1 MSHATEPTSRSEES
15 EAREFKFQGGFVFNK
30 LWIAIACF
38 SLATTLTACPPLTPT
53 TGSLTVI
60 ILGNPTGTTPSVTVN
75 GPKNFSSV
83 INATTTIPNLEA
95 GSYVVNAATLLS
107 GETEFDGLVTGSPVT
122 ISANQTSSVTV
133 AFSSAREPFV
143 FPAGWTVSNPSEVKL
158 GGTFRAANPTDYST
172 FNPFAVVDSNSLPS
186 LLSAGGLFRIDPTT
200 RDYVPYMAKS
210 YTVSSD
216 NLTWTFTLRKGM
228 KWSDGKPITADDWV
242 STAQI
247 HEDAAVGSN
256 SYDSFVFGGGKI
268 IVSKVDALTVKIVLP
283 LFFVDALVTLGF
295 DVYPDHVF
303 GAAYRSGGASA
314 VKNLWAKTVNPTEV
328 VSSGAF
334 RLKTY
339 TAGQSTQLERN
350 PFFGEWNRD
359 SARKPLPY
367 LDAYSVIVGDGF
379 TKFQSGE
386 TDTVSPVGTQL
397 QILETGIANGSIK
410 AVLKKNYSQAASSN
424 WITFNFNRSSD
435 PEKQRLFRSDAFRQA
450 ISHLTNRAKVISDV
464 FTGNAAP
471 AYTSV
476 YGVFQDWISST
487 AAKFD
492 FNLQAA
498 KDLLAT
504 LGYATLNTDG
514 YLTDS
519 TGKVLEF
526 DLATNSGNTARE
538 SMVNIF
544 VADAKLAGV
553 KVNPKF
559 IPFNDLVSQMLS
571 TGTDRVFDGILLG
584 LSGGSQDYPLGINVL
599 KCTGNLHAFN
609 KSGACLFLWETQL
622 ETLFNQGSVILDR
635 AARIVIAK
643 QAQDL
648 EAQHQPFVYIASPKV
663 SIVWLS
669 KIKGEYPTNA
679 LSSVTGTRNLEL
691 TWIQP

>member
-1 MSHATEPTSRSEES
+1 MKLSLLYILAILT
-15 EAREFKFQGGFVFNK
+15 VF
-30 LWIAIACF
+30 
-38 SLATTLTACPPLTPT
+38 LTACPPVAPS
-53 TGSLTVI
+53 TGSLTVTVS
-60 ILGNPTGTTPSVTVN
+60 GNPAGSSPSVTVN
-75 GPKNFSSV
+75 SPNGFSSV
-83 INATTTIPNLEA
+83 ITATTTIPNLEL
-95 GSYVVNAATLLS
+95 GSYSVNASTLLS

-122 ISANQTSSVTV
+122 VSANQTSNASV

-143 FPAGWTVSNPSEVKL
+143 FPAAWTVSNPSDVKQ
-158 GGTFRAANPTDYST
+158 GGTFHRAISSDYLS
-172 FNPFAVVDSNSLPS
+172 FNPFVSVESNSLPS
-186 LLSAGGLFRIDPTT
+186 LLSAGGLLRLDPITH
-200 RDYVPYMAKS
+200 DYLPYMAKS

-216 NLTWTFTLRKGM
+216 KLTWTFALRRGM

-247 HEDAAVGSN
+247 YEDAAVGSN
-256 SYDSFVFGGGKI
+256 SYNSFVFGGGKI
-268 IVSKVDALTVKIVLP
+268 TVSKVDVLTVKMVLP
-283 LFFVDALVTLGF
+283 LFYADAISAPGF

-303 GAAYRSGGASA
+303 GVAYRSGGATA

-328 VSSGAF
+328 VTSGAF
-334 RLKTY
+334 KLKTY

-367 LDAYSVIVGDGF
+367 LDAYNVVVGDIF
-379 TKFQSGE
+379 AKFQSGE
-386 TDTVSPVGTQL
+386 ADTVSPTGTEL
-397 QILETGIANGSIK
+397 QTLETGIANGSIK
-410 AVLKKNYSQAASSN
+410 AILKKNYSQAASST

-435 PEKQRLFRSDAFRQA
+435 SEKQRLFRSDAFRQA
-450 ISHLTNRAKVISDV
+450 ISHLTNRAKIISDV
-464 FTGNAAP
+464 FAGNAAP

-476 YGVFQDWISST
+476 YEVFQDWVSST

-492 FNLQAA
+492 FNVQAA
-498 KDLLAT
+498 KDLLTT
-504 LGYATLNTDG
+504 LGYSTLNTDG

-519 TGKVLEF
+519 VGKVLEF
-526 DLATNSGNTARE
+526 DLATNSGVTSRE

-559 IPFNDLVSQMLS
+559 IPFNDLVTTMLS
-571 TGTDRVFDGILLG
+571 TGTDRAFDAILLG
-584 LSGGSQDYPLGINVL
+584 LSDGSQDYPLGSNVL

-609 KSGACLFLWETQL
+609 KSGACLFPWETQL

-635 AARIVIAK
+635 AGRIAIVK

-663 SIVWLS
+663 SIAWLS
-669 KIKGEYPTNA
+669 KIKGEYPESA
-679 LSSVTGTRNLEL
+679 LSSVNGTRSLEL